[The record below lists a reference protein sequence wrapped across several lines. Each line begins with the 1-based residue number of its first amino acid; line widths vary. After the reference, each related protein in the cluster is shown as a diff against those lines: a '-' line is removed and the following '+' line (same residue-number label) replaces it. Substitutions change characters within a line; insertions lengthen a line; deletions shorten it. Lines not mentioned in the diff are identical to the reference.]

1 MGGAENNPPPHQY
14 THTYPGHFV
23 LLPPSPAHHHHHRQM
38 NLYPSHRSDTLDRL
52 KLELVG
58 GTLSTVVSC
67 YAKPDLGSLKNYFTR
82 LRDMVVVVVVVGGG
96 GWYEGVWGV
105 CVCVWGG
112 GV

>member
-1 MGGAENNPPPHQY
+1 
-14 THTYPGHFV
+14 
-23 LLPPSPAHHHHHRQM
+23 M

-82 LRDMVVVVVVVGGG
+82 LRDMVVVVVVVGGL
-96 GWYEGVWGV
+96 V
-105 CVCVWGG
+105 
-112 GV
+112 